1 MTARVGGVEARP
13 GADLDLAQE
22 LILIRRFEEAMA
34 SLAESAETADDSGVA
49 QRQAHHEFERTWR
62 IATNMRGHLR

>member
-1 MTARVGGVEARP
+1 MARLGGVEAPR

-22 LILIRRFEEAMA
+22 LILIRRFEEAIA
-34 SLAESAETADDSGVA
+34 SLAETAETAAAAGVA